1 MENSPNT
8 GGPPRQ
14 QKPGSLIKTP
24 RFVLGETL
32 MRKCFLHIGTHK
44 TATTSIQRVLFSHA
58 RDLEIDGFLYPA
70 VGRPDDAPAGHH
82 NLAWEISGD
91 RRFRSDFGT
100 AGDLVRELA
109 TTSRDIIIS
118 SEDFESSAY
127 HCDRFESFLDA
138 IQKLGIEM
146 SLVIFL
152 RNQIDYAESLY
163 STLVLF
169 GFTQPFS
176 AFCDDILQAGE
187 VRWREWIFP
196 FCYDKFVGDLE
207 TFGNVEVIARSYDRP
222 ATGSPVL
229 EFLSAVGLAPQRYG
243 GNELPHD
250 NLRPDLADCIRHYW
264 RNRAG
269 YSLDDRDFEAF
280 LAPFRQARAGWPTMS
295 SACRARFATAFD
307 ERNRRL
313 CERLRL
319 PLLELTARGEAT
331 AGPPL
336 DEIFSSDTA
345 MKFAVKAEPNRQ
357 R

>member
-1 MENSPNT
+1 
-8 GGPPRQ
+8 
-14 QKPGSLIKTP
+14 
-24 RFVLGETL
+24 

-44 TATTSIQRVLFSHA
+44 TATTSVQHLLDGHPRE
-58 RDLEIDGFLYPA
+58 LEIDGFLYPA
-70 VGRPDDAPAGHH
+70 VGRPDDAPTGHH

-100 AGDLVRELA
+100 AGDLVRQLA
-109 TTSRDIIIS
+109 TTSRNIVLS
-118 SEDFESSAY
+118 SEDFESSVY
-127 HCDRFESFLDA
+127 FRGRFESFLGA
-138 IQKLGIEM
+138 IQKLGIEI

-163 STLVLF
+163 STLLLF

-176 AFCDDILQAGE
+176 AFCDDILAAGE

-196 FCYDKFVGDLE
+196 FRYDKYLAGLE
-207 TFGNVEVIARSYDRP
+207 SIANIDMIVRSYDRP

-229 EFLSAVGLAPQRYG
+229 EFLSAIGLAPQRYL
-243 GNELPHD
+243 GNELPQD

-269 YSLDDRDFEAF
+269 YSLDDRDFETF
-280 LAPFRQARAGWPTMS
+280 LAPFRQTGAGWPTMS
-295 SACRARFATAFD
+295 PASRARFAAAFD
-307 ERNRRL
+307 ECNRRL

-319 PLLELTARGEAT
+319 PPLELTPQGGANG
-331 AGPPL
+331 GPPL
-336 DEIFSSDTA
+336 DEIFPSDTA
-345 MKFAVKAEPNRQ
+345 MKFAVKAEPNTQ